1 MSRPRAADKLSP
13 AMADKH
19 LLFVTKPTGY
29 ELVER
34 DGDPPAPGEAVE
46 LEDMRFTVTKVGP
59 SPLPQDDRSCAYLQ
73 AA

>member
-1 MSRPRAADKLSP
+1 
-13 AMADKH
+13 MADKH
-19 LLFVTKPTGY
+19 LLFVTKPSGY

-46 LEDMRFTVTKVGP
+46 IEDTSYTVTKVGP

-73 AA
+73 TA

>member
-1 MSRPRAADKLSP
+1 
-13 AMADKH
+13 MADKH

-46 LEDMRFTVTKVGP
+46 LEDLSYTVTKVGP